1 MYLDF
6 TEKIAARQIP
16 ESLDELTKLGAGII
30 KIGAK
35 VRQTMAVIVAEAR
48 LIHFPGDLA
57 GWANWC
63 TEEFSMTSNTR
74 SHLWQIG
81 ELLLNQQGKTYRFL
95 FSLDADKL
103 LALSAVHRFQS
114 AAAVTAMASQLDL
127 AAMSRAQVRAAV
139 AERLGDLR
147 PAKSLPEQPALPGF
161 DEIWAAAAS
170 FDDEDFVRMCNT
182 PEKATRSMELGIGF
196 LSGALEYSSKAEH
209 RDTATLAV
217 LKSVLLDQLAAIEAV
232 LTEG

>member
-1 MYLDF
+1 MYLNM
-6 TEKIAARQIP
+6 TEQIAAGELP
-16 ESLDELTKLGAGII
+16 ESLEDLTRLGAGLM

-48 LIHFPGDLA
+48 MNHFAGDLA
-57 GWANWC
+57 GWTTWC
-63 TEEFSMTSNTR
+63 TEEFALTTNTR
-74 SHLWQIG
+74 SHLWAIG
-81 ELLLNQQGKTYRFL
+81 EMLLGQKGKTYRLL
-95 FSLDADKL
+95 FTLDSDKL

-114 AAAVTAMASQLDL
+114 AASVTAMASQLDL
-127 AAMSRAQVRAAV
+127 AAMSRAQVRNAV
-139 AERLGDLR
+139 SERLGDLR
-147 PAKSLPEQPALPGF
+147 PAKPQPEQPSLPGW
-161 DEIWAAAAS
+161 DEIWAAAS
-170 FDDEDFVRMCNT
+170 NFDDDDFARMCDT